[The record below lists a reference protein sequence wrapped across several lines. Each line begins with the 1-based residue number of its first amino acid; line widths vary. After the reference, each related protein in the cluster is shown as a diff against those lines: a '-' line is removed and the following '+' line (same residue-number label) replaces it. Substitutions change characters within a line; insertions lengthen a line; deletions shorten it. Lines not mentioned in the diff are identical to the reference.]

1 MSRRARVG
9 VVGCGDV
16 LRAYMTGLQRFPS
29 LVEVVW
35 CSDLIQSRAQAAATA
50 YGVPHAGS
58 IDDLLRDDDVD
69 VIVSLTPPK
78 AHASV
83 IESAA
88 AAGKH
93 VFSEKPLATTV
104 ESARMALAKAGR
116 QGVRV
121 GVAPDTFLGATAQ
134 TARAA
139 VDRGEIGEPIGI
151 VAFATHGR
159 VDAHHPNP
167 GSFFRPGG
175 GPVLDVG
182 PYFIAALVNLLGPIA
197 AVSGLSRVGGA
208 LRRVRRESGEILEIP
223 VGVDTHATA
232 SLAFASGAIGT
243 LVASFDI
250 WDHELPSIEVYGTE
264 GTLSVPYPTRYD
276 GEVRVRL
283 HDDAEWH
290 LLEPVLPPVVIR
302 PREKLRGLGVIDLA
316 QACDGGI
323 QRTSA
328 ALALHTLE
336 VLTAIEASSQGRRV
350 VEIENTCERPA
361 PVSPEDYSEWGLA

>member
-16 LRAYMTGLQRFPS
+16 LRAYMTGLQRFPR

-35 CSDLIQSRAQAAATA
+35 CSDLIQSAQAAATA
-50 YGVPHAGS
+50 YGVRHTGS
-58 IDDLLRDDDVD
+58 IDDLLSDGDVD

-78 AHASV
+78 AHAQV

-104 ESARMALAKAGR
+104 ESARTALANAGR

-121 GVAPDTFLGATAQ
+121 GVAPDTFLGAAGQ

-167 GSFFRPGG
+167 ESFFSPGG
-175 GPVLDVG
+175 GPALDVG
-182 PYFIAALVNLLGPIA
+182 PYFIAR
-197 AVSGLSRVGGA
+197 S
-208 LRRVRRESGEILEIP
+208 
-223 VGVDTHATA
+223 
-232 SLAFASGAIGT
+232 
-243 LVASFDI
+243 
-250 WDHELPSIEVYGTE
+250 
-264 GTLSVPYPTRYD
+264 
-276 GEVRVRL
+276 
-283 HDDAEWH
+283 
-290 LLEPVLPPVVIR
+290 
-302 PREKLRGLGVIDLA
+302 
-316 QACDGGI
+316 
-323 QRTSA
+323 
-328 ALALHTLE
+328 
-336 VLTAIEASSQGRRV
+336 
-350 VEIENTCERPA
+350 
-361 PVSPEDYSEWGLA
+361 